1 MSRLFFL
8 VALLVLPSSAFAY
21 TVTSHEIV
29 TPYEV
34 LPLELDLEN
43 RQIIIGELNGY
54 PEMVEFTISE
64 ELPLSVSI
72 FGLPG
77 SSTPNFGGIIVRVV
91 QPRGVEEIARI
102 KAAEAT
108 WEAVREPISKLNFL
122 VGPEYFGTVASGT
135 YRVEVSTPENYGKY
149 LIVIGDTDSDAG
161 YGATFRSVAALY
173 EFAEAT
179 KLGMIRTSLVYI
191 PLGIILVLCGI
202 VYTVRRT
209 RPELFHLKNSTK
221 K

>member
-21 TVTSHEIV
+21 TVTSHEVV

-34 LPLELDLEN
+34 LPLELEEEQ
-43 RQIIIGELNGY
+43 RQIITGELNGY
-54 PEMVEFTISE
+54 PEMVEFTTSE

-72 FGLPG
+72 FGLPS
-77 SSTPNFGGIIVRVV
+77 SSTPDFGGIIVRVV
-91 QPRGVEEIARI
+91 EPRGVEEIARI
-102 KAAEAT
+102 KASDAT
-108 WEAVREPISKLNFL
+108 WEIVREPISKLNFL

-149 LIVIGDTDSDAG
+149 LIVIGDVDSDTG
-161 YGATFRSVAALY
+161 YGDTFKSVSALY
-173 EFAEAT
+173 EFAEVT
-179 KLGMIRTSLVYI
+179 KLGMIRTSLVYM
-191 PLGIILVLCGI
+191 PLGIVLVLCGI

-209 RPELFHLKNSTK
+209 RPELFRLKK
-221 K
+221 

>member
-8 VALLVLPSSAFAY
+8 VALLALPTSAFAY
-21 TVTSHEIV
+21 TVTNHDLI

-34 LPLELDLEN
+34 LPLEIDTNN
-43 RQIIIGELNGY
+43 RQIITGELDGY
-54 PEMVEFTISE
+54 PEMVEFTVSE

-77 SSTPNFGGIIVRVV
+77 SSTPDFGGIIVRVV

-102 KAAEAT
+102 KASEAT
-108 WEAVREPISKLNFL
+108 WESVREPISKLTFL

-149 LIVIGDTDSDAG
+149 LLVIGDTDSDTG
-161 YGATFRSVAALY
+161 YGATFGSVAALY
-173 EFAEAT
+173 EFAEVT

-191 PLGIILVLCGI
+191 PLGIILVLCGL
-202 VYTVRRT
+202 VYTIRRT
-209 RPELFHLKNSTK
+209 RPELFQFK